1 VFDGGFFNAAPA
13 NLGPVMVHELA
24 HQWFGDSVAPS
35 QWTDVWQNEGQA
47 DWYEFSFQFGG
58 PDTPDF
64 VNFMKS
70 VYSISDLLRFFF
82 GPVAR
87 PPSGDLLMLFN
98 NNVYEGGALSL
109 YALRQQ
115 VGDAT
120 FRAIERAWVTEFR
133 GRSAG
138 TADFI
143 ALASRV
149 SGQDL
154 TAFLTAWLFGTTTPA
169 MPGHPDWTVRP
180 PPQVL
185 APQARTASD
194 LAAMLPPDVAAA
206 LSPAIGEGHVLVR
219 H

>member
-1 VFDGGFFNAAPA
+1 
-13 NLGPVMVHELA
+13 
-24 HQWFGDSVAPS
+24 
-35 QWTDVWQNEGQA
+35 VWQNEGQA
-47 DWYEFSFQFGG
+47 AWYEFSFRFGI
-58 PDTPDF
+58 DTPAF
-64 VNFMKS
+64 TNFMQS

-82 GPVAR
+82 GPVAA
-87 PPSGDLLMLFN
+87 PPSGDLLALFN

-133 GRSAG
+133 GRAAG

-149 SGQDL
+149 AGQDL
-154 TAFLTAWLFGTTTPA
+154 TAFLTAWLLGTTTPA
-169 MPGHPDWTVRP
+169 MPGHPDWTTRP

-185 APQARTASD
+185 APQALR
-194 LAAMLPPDVAAA
+194 AADPSALLPPEVAAA
-206 LSPAIGEGHVLVR
+206 LTPVLDDGGVLLHR
-219 H
+219 